1 MLRLFRLLID
11 NVVDD
16 VEDDAAV
23 DDEVDGS
30 EGGGCGIKDS
40 NMYIQ
45 REMKK
50 ERNRG

>member
-16 VEDDAAV
+16 VEDAV
-23 DDEVDGS
+23 EDDEVDGS
-30 EGGGCGIKDS
+30 EGGGCGMNDS

-45 REMKK
+45 RE
-50 ERNRG
+50 R